1 MPTDQLSDT
10 FQALADPTRRALM
23 ARLTSGEASVQEL
36 AKPFKMSLP
45 AISKHLKVLEKSG
58 LIVRRSQA
66 QQRLCKLQTQ
76 PIKDAVD
83 WLEHHRKLWEDR
95 LDRLEDYLQEIKKK
109 GRRNER
115 NPKPSR
121 IHLQPRD
128 LFLAGAPGAAG
139 AGLEGF

>member
-1 MPTDQLSDT
+1 MPTDQLSET

-23 ARLTSGEASVQEL
+23 ARLTTGEASVQEL

-83 WLEHHRKLWEDR
+83 WLEHQRKLWEDR
-95 LDRLEDYLQEIKKK
+95 LDRLEDYLQEIQKK
-109 GRRNER
+109 GE
-115 NPKPSR
+115 KK
-121 IHLQPRD
+121 
-128 LFLAGAPGAAG
+128 
-139 AGLEGF
+139 

>member
-1 MPTDQLSDT
+1 MPVDQLSGT

-23 ARLTSGEASVQEL
+23 ARLTKGEASVLEL

-66 QQRLCKLQTQ
+66 QQRLCKLQTK

-83 WLEHHRKLWEDR
+83 WLEHHRQLWEDR
-95 LDRLEDYLQEIKKK
+95 LDRLEDYLQEIQSK
-109 GRRNER
+109 GEKYGREKRE
-115 NPKPSR
+115 
-121 IHLQPRD
+121 
-128 LFLAGAPGAAG
+128 
-139 AGLEGF
+139 